1 MRRLC
6 IFAVSFSAAIVC
18 CVLLQLQTAAV
29 LAGAGFAAVSL
40 GAFFLRGRMARR
52 VAIGCLGLS
61 VGLLWYA
68 LYAALLLRPAIQ
80 ADGQTRQLAVTAA
93 GFAEPTRYGSSVE
106 VELPLDGRR
115 YDAVLYLRES
125 APEIRPGDLLQ
136 LEVELALT
144 NGDSGEDSVYL
155 RSRGTVLVAK
165 ARSAV
170 QISPAGAT
178 PVRLFPVFCAHA
190 LQQKIAELF
199 PADTAGFLTALLT
212 GRRTELDYQRQ
223 TQLSIAGIYHIV
235 AVSGMHVS
243 ILLGMILLLCGS
255 RRRLAAALGVP
266 AVVFFVLMTGA
277 PASAVRAG
285 CMQTLVLLAPLARRE
300 NDMPTS
306 ISAALILLLAAN
318 PWSALDVGLQL
329 SFTSITGILLFAS
342 PIYRRIA
349 GQKGLQRALRGKTP
363 LCWLLRTM
371 LSAFACSLGATALS
385 LPLSAAYFGMVSLL
399 APISNVLC
407 LWAVTLVFT
416 AGLVICLLG
425 FVLGPLMLGAA
436 WLLSYLVRYIYVV
449 CAAVSSI
456 PCAALYL
463 ENGYMWAL
471 AAMLYCA
478 LLLFVLRPGAV
489 GKRLAAISVALAFAA
504 GLTLAYL
511 DYHLPAFSFTAVDVG
526 QGQCLIYQ
534 CGKKTCMIDCGGME
548 DESGELAARFLQS
561 YGEYRIEALVLTHYD
576 ADHVNGVAQLLRRM
590 RVDTLY
596 LPDAADE
603 SRLRAVI
610 EQQARES
617 GCAIVYV
624 REDMTLTLNEA
635 SVQIFAPVSDA
646 SSNDCGLSVLA
657 SHEEYDILVTGDMT
671 QKAEWRLLSLH
682 ELPDIELLVAGHHGA
697 KTSTGMTLLELTRPE
712 TALISVGADNSFG
725 HPAEETLTRL
735 TQAGVRVYRTDENG
749 TITIRG

>member
-18 CVLLQLQTAAV
+18 CVLLQLTMAAV
-29 LAGAGFAAVSL
+29 FAGVIFAAAGL

-52 VAIGCLGLS
+52 VAIGCLGLG

-68 LYAALLLRPAIQ
+68 GYAALLLRPAMQ

-93 GFAEPTRYGSSVE
+93 SFAAPTRYGSSVE
-106 VELPLDGRR
+106 AQIDLDGRR
-115 YDAVLYLRES
+115 YDAVIYLRES
-125 APEIRPGDLLQ
+125 EPEIRPGDLLR
-136 LEVELALT
+136 LEAELALT
-144 NGDSGEDSVYL
+144 NGDSSEDSVYL

-170 QISPAGAT
+170 QISPAGAA
-178 PVRLFPVFCAHA
+178 PVRLFPVLCAHA
-190 LQQKIAELF
+190 MQQKIAELF

-212 GRRTELDYQRQ
+212 GRRTDLDYQRQ
-223 TQLSIAGIYHIV
+223 TQLSIAGVYHTV

-243 ILLGMILLLCGS
+243 ILLGMILLLCRS

-266 AVVFFVLMTGA
+266 AIVFFVLMTGA

-285 CMQTLVLLAPLARRE
+285 CMQALVLLAPLARRE

-306 ISAALILLLAAN
+306 ISAALMLLLAVN

-329 SFTSITGILLFAS
+329 SFASITGILLFAG
-342 PIYRRIA
+342 PIYRLIA
-349 GQKGLQRALRGKTP
+349 GHKRLQRALRGKTP
-363 LCWLLRTM
+363 LGWLLQTM
-371 LSAFACSLGATALS
+371 LSALACSLGASALS

-399 APISNVLC
+399 APVSNVLC

-425 FVLGPLMLGAA
+425 FALGPMMQGAA
-436 WLLSYLVRYIYVV
+436 WLLSWLVRYIYGV
-449 CAAVSSI
+449 CAAVSRV

-471 AAMLYCA
+471 AAMLYAA
-478 LLLFVLRPGAV
+478 LLVFLLRPRAV
-489 GKRLAAISVALAFAA
+489 GRRLAAGSLALAFSASLA
-504 GLTLAYL
+504 LAYL

-534 CGKKTCMIDCGGME
+534 CGTQTCVIDCGGTE
-548 DESGELAARFLQS
+548 DVSGELAARFLQA

-576 ADHVNGVAQLLRRM
+576 ADHVNGVVQLLRRM
-590 RVDTLY
+590 RVDALY

-603 SRLRAVI
+603 SAMRAAI
-610 EQQARES
+610 ERQAHDS
-617 GCAIVYV
+617 GCAVVYV
-624 REDMTLTLNEA
+624 REDMTLPLGEA
-635 SVQIFAPVSDA
+635 SLQIFAPVSDA

-671 QKAEWRLLSLH
+671 QKAEWRLLSMH

-697 KTSTGMTLLELTRPE
+697 KTSTGAALLELTRPE
-712 TALISVGADNSFG
+712 TALISVGEGNSFG
-725 HPAEETLTRL
+725 HPAEETLDRL
-735 TQAGVRVYRTDENG
+735 TQAGAAVYRTDENG